1 MKKQKH
7 GFWVFIFSLIPGAG
21 EMYMGFK
28 KQGISIMLLFWGS
41 IALASITG
49 LGWLAM
55 FLPVIWFY
63 SFFNVHNLKSLSE
76 EEFYSVEDNYILHMD
91 QFSGDMGKFLQ
102 KHQSAAAWVLILFGI
117 CILWSRFTSLLY
129 FIVPNNMADYVYNI
143 CNSLPQIVIAAGI
156 IAAGIYLLTQ
166 QKKKLEEEK
175 NKDEHYWEPYRPYQ
189 QITSLDDNS
198 ATAEKN
204 GVSLIAVI
212 MGAEDSKARFKDAVT
227 LLNYGFGKCQMYTDE
242 NMPSL
247 DPISVTGGIQ
257 ESISLEYEKKFTYLD
272 TTGANLNAV
281 TSRLQIPDKVNAPVK
296 KGDTVGQRIYYLD
309 EKEIGSVNLLAEETV
324 KKAGFFDYLRKALY
338 WIAL

>member
-28 KQGISIMLLFWGS
+28 KQGLSIMLLFWGS

-76 EEFYSVEDNYILHMD
+76 EEFYSVDDNYVLHMD
-91 QFSGDMGKFLQ
+91 QFSGDIGKFLQ
-102 KHQSAAAWVLILFGI
+102 KHRNTTAWILILFGI

-166 QKKKLEEEK
+166 QKKKLKQETET
-175 NKDEHYWEPYRPYQ
+175 KDEHYWEPYRPYQ
-189 QITSLDDNS
+189 QLTEKPVHTSDNS
-198 ATAEKN
+198 DKDTASET
-204 GVSLIAVI
+204 SSI
-212 MGAEDSKARFKDAVT
+212 
-227 LLNYGFGKCQMYTDE
+227 TDPE
-242 NMPSL
+242 NTES
-247 DPISVTGGIQ
+247 DPASST
-257 ESISLEYEKKFTYLD
+257 K
-272 TTGANLNAV
+272 
-281 TSRLQIPDKVNAPVK
+281 
-296 KGDTVGQRIYYLD
+296 
-309 EKEIGSVNLLAEETV
+309 
-324 KKAGFFDYLRKALY
+324 
-338 WIAL
+338 

>member
-28 KQGISIMLLFWGS
+28 KQGLSIMLLFWGS

-91 QFSGDMGKFLQ
+91 QLSGDMGKFLQ
-102 KHQSAAAWVLILFGI
+102 KHQSAAAWVLILLDI

-129 FIVPNNMADYVYNI
+129 LIVPTNIVDYVYNI
-143 CNSLPQIVIAAGI
+143 CNSLPQIIIAAGI

-166 QKKKLEEEK
+166 QKKKLKQETETKE
-175 NKDEHYWEPYRPYQ
+175 EHYWEPYRPYQ
-189 QITSLDDNS
+189 QLTEKPVHTSDNS
-198 ATAEKN
+198 DKDTASEA
-204 GVSLIAVI
+204 SSIADP
-212 MGAEDSKARFKDAVT
+212 ENTDSNSSTK
-227 LLNYGFGKCQMYTDE
+227 
-242 NMPSL
+242 
-247 DPISVTGGIQ
+247 
-257 ESISLEYEKKFTYLD
+257 
-272 TTGANLNAV
+272 
-281 TSRLQIPDKVNAPVK
+281 
-296 KGDTVGQRIYYLD
+296 
-309 EKEIGSVNLLAEETV
+309 
-324 KKAGFFDYLRKALY
+324 
-338 WIAL
+338 

>member
-28 KQGISIMLLFWGS
+28 KQGLSIMLLFWGS

-102 KHQSAAAWVLILFGI
+102 KYQSAAAWILILFGI

-166 QKKKLEEEK
+166 QKKKLKQETET
-175 NKDEHYWEPYRPYQ
+175 KDEHYWEPYRPYQ
-189 QITSLDDNS
+189 QLTEKPVHTSDNS
-198 ATAEKN
+198 DKDTASET
-204 GVSLIAVI
+204 SSI
-212 MGAEDSKARFKDAVT
+212 
-227 LLNYGFGKCQMYTDE
+227 TDPE
-242 NMPSL
+242 NTES
-247 DPISVTGGIQ
+247 DPASST
-257 ESISLEYEKKFTYLD
+257 K
-272 TTGANLNAV
+272 
-281 TSRLQIPDKVNAPVK
+281 
-296 KGDTVGQRIYYLD
+296 
-309 EKEIGSVNLLAEETV
+309 
-324 KKAGFFDYLRKALY
+324 
-338 WIAL
+338 

>member
-28 KQGISIMLLFWGS
+28 KQGLSIMLLFWGS

-49 LGWLAM
+49 LGWLAV

-102 KHQSAAAWVLILFGI
+102 KHQSVVAWVLILFGI

-166 QKKKLEEEK
+166 QKKKLKQETET
-175 NKDEHYWEPYRPYQ
+175 KDEHYWEPYRPYQ
-189 QITSLDDNS
+189 QLTEKPVHTSDNS
-198 ATAEKN
+198 DKDTASEA
-204 GVSLIAVI
+204 SSI
-212 MGAEDSKARFKDAVT
+212 
-227 LLNYGFGKCQMYTDE
+227 TDPE
-242 NMPSL
+242 NTES
-247 DPISVTGGIQ
+247 DPASST
-257 ESISLEYEKKFTYLD
+257 K
-272 TTGANLNAV
+272 
-281 TSRLQIPDKVNAPVK
+281 
-296 KGDTVGQRIYYLD
+296 
-309 EKEIGSVNLLAEETV
+309 
-324 KKAGFFDYLRKALY
+324 
-338 WIAL
+338 

>member
-21 EMYMGFK
+21 ERYMGFK
-28 KQGISIMLLFWGS
+28 KQGLSIMLLFWGS

-102 KHQSAAAWVLILFGI
+102 KHQSVVAWVLILFGI

-166 QKKKLEEEK
+166 QKKKLKQETET
-175 NKDEHYWEPYRPYQ
+175 KDEHYWEPYRPYQ
-189 QITSLDDNS
+189 QLTEKPVHTSDNS
-198 ATAEKN
+198 DKDTASEA
-204 GVSLIAVI
+204 SSI
-212 MGAEDSKARFKDAVT
+212 
-227 LLNYGFGKCQMYTDE
+227 TDPE
-242 NMPSL
+242 N
-247 DPISVTGGIQ
+247 T
-257 ESISLEYEKKFTYLD
+257 ESDHASSTK
-272 TTGANLNAV
+272 
-281 TSRLQIPDKVNAPVK
+281 
-296 KGDTVGQRIYYLD
+296 
-309 EKEIGSVNLLAEETV
+309 
-324 KKAGFFDYLRKALY
+324 
-338 WIAL
+338 

>member
-28 KQGISIMLLFWGS
+28 KQGISIMFLFWGS

-76 EEFYSVEDNYILHMD
+76 EEFYSVDDNYVLHMD
-91 QFSGDMGKFLQ
+91 QFSCDIGKFLQ
-102 KHQSAAAWVLILFGI
+102 KHRNTTAWILILFGI

-143 CNSLPQIVIAAGI
+143 CNSLPQIAIAIGI

-166 QKKKLEEEK
+166 QKKKLKQETETKE
-175 NKDEHYWEPYRPYQ
+175 EHYWEPYRPYQ
-189 QITSLDDNS
+189 QLTEKPVHTSDNS
-198 ATAEKN
+198 DKDTASEA
-204 GVSLIAVI
+204 SSIADP
-212 MGAEDSKARFKDAVT
+212 ENTDSNSSTK
-227 LLNYGFGKCQMYTDE
+227 
-242 NMPSL
+242 
-247 DPISVTGGIQ
+247 
-257 ESISLEYEKKFTYLD
+257 
-272 TTGANLNAV
+272 
-281 TSRLQIPDKVNAPVK
+281 
-296 KGDTVGQRIYYLD
+296 
-309 EKEIGSVNLLAEETV
+309 
-324 KKAGFFDYLRKALY
+324 
-338 WIAL
+338 

>member
-28 KQGISIMLLFWGS
+28 KQGLSIMLLFWGS

-102 KHQSAAAWVLILFGI
+102 KHQSAAAWVLILFDI

-143 CNSLPQIVIAAGI
+143 CNSLPQIVIAVGI

-166 QKKKLEEEK
+166 QKKKLKQETET
-175 NKDEHYWEPYRPYQ
+175 KDEHYWEPYRPYQ
-189 QITSLDDNS
+189 QLTEKPVHTSDNS
-198 ATAEKN
+198 DKDTASEA
-204 GVSLIAVI
+204 SSI
-212 MGAEDSKARFKDAVT
+212 
-227 LLNYGFGKCQMYTDE
+227 TDPE
-242 NMPSL
+242 N
-247 DPISVTGGIQ
+247 T
-257 ESISLEYEKKFTYLD
+257 ESNPASSTK
-272 TTGANLNAV
+272 
-281 TSRLQIPDKVNAPVK
+281 
-296 KGDTVGQRIYYLD
+296 
-309 EKEIGSVNLLAEETV
+309 
-324 KKAGFFDYLRKALY
+324 
-338 WIAL
+338 

>member
-1 MKKQKH
+1 MQKQKR
-7 GFWVFIFSLIPGAG
+7 GFWLFIFSLIPGAG

-91 QFSGDMGKFLQ
+91 QFSGDIGKFLQ
-102 KHQSAAAWVLILFGI
+102 KHRNTTAWILILFGI

-166 QKKKLEEEK
+166 QKKKLKQETET
-175 NKDEHYWEPYRPYQ
+175 KDEHYWEPYRPYQ
-189 QITSLDDNS
+189 QLTEKPVHTSDNS
-198 ATAEKN
+198 DKDTASEA
-204 GVSLIAVI
+204 SSI
-212 MGAEDSKARFKDAVT
+212 
-227 LLNYGFGKCQMYTDE
+227 TDPE
-242 NMPSL
+242 NTES
-247 DPISVTGGIQ
+247 DPASST
-257 ESISLEYEKKFTYLD
+257 K
-272 TTGANLNAV
+272 
-281 TSRLQIPDKVNAPVK
+281 
-296 KGDTVGQRIYYLD
+296 
-309 EKEIGSVNLLAEETV
+309 
-324 KKAGFFDYLRKALY
+324 
-338 WIAL
+338 

>member
-91 QFSGDMGKFLQ
+91 QFSGNMGKFLQ
-102 KHQSAAAWVLILFGI
+102 KHRNVTAWILILFGI
-117 CILWSRFTSLLY
+117 CILWSRFTTLLY
-129 FIVPNNMADYVYNI
+129 LIVPVELADYAYEI

-166 QKKKLEEEK
+166 QKKKLEEDE

-189 QITSLDDNS
+189 QPVKNLNVSSSDEQVPETDSTETSP
-198 ATAEKN
+198 APVTEKN
-204 GVSLIAVI
+204 TSNNNNPVQS
-212 MGAEDSKARFKDAVT
+212 
-227 LLNYGFGKCQMYTDE
+227 
-242 NMPSL
+242 
-247 DPISVTGGIQ
+247 
-257 ESISLEYEKKFTYLD
+257 EK
-272 TTGANLNAV
+272 
-281 TSRLQIPDKVNAPVK
+281 
-296 KGDTVGQRIYYLD
+296 
-309 EKEIGSVNLLAEETV
+309 
-324 KKAGFFDYLRKALY
+324 
-338 WIAL
+338 

>member
-76 EEFYSVEDNYILHMD
+76 EEFYSVDDNYVLHMD
-91 QFSGDMGKFLQ
+91 QFSGNMGKFLQ
-102 KHQSAAAWVLILFGI
+102 KHRNVTAWVLILFGI
-117 CILWSRFTSLLY
+117 CILWSRFTALLY
-129 FIVPNNMADYVYNI
+129 LIVPVELADYAYEI
-143 CNSLPQIVIAAGI
+143 CNNLPQIVIAAGI

-166 QKKKLEEEK
+166 QKKKLEKEE

-189 QITSLDDNS
+189 QPV
-198 ATAEKN
+198 K
-204 GVSLIAVI
+204 
-212 MGAEDSKARFKDAVT
+212 
-227 LLNYGFGKCQMYTDE
+227 
-242 NMPSL
+242 
-247 DPISVTGGIQ
+247 
-257 ESISLEYEKKFTYLD
+257 
-272 TTGANLNAV
+272 NLNV
-281 TSRLQIPDKVNAPVK
+281 SSSDEQVPETDSTETSPAPVTEK
-296 KGDTVGQRIYYLD
+296 DTSNNNNPVQS
-309 EKEIGSVNLLAEETV
+309 EK
-324 KKAGFFDYLRKALY
+324 
-338 WIAL
+338 

>member
-28 KQGISIMLLFWGS
+28 KQGLSIMLLFWGS

-76 EEFYSVEDNYILHMD
+76 EEFYSVDDNYILHMD
-91 QFSGDMGKFLQ
+91 QFSGNMGKFLQ
-102 KHQSAAAWVLILFGI
+102 KHRNVTAWVLILFGI
-117 CILWSRFTSLLY
+117 CILWSRFTTLLY
-129 FIVPNNMADYVYNI
+129 LIVPVELADYAYEI

-166 QKKKLEEEK
+166 QKKKLEKEE

-189 QITSLDDNS
+189 QPVKNLNVSSSDEQVPETDSTETSP
-198 ATAEKN
+198 APVTEKN
-204 GVSLIAVI
+204 TSNNNNPVQS
-212 MGAEDSKARFKDAVT
+212 
-227 LLNYGFGKCQMYTDE
+227 
-242 NMPSL
+242 
-247 DPISVTGGIQ
+247 
-257 ESISLEYEKKFTYLD
+257 EK
-272 TTGANLNAV
+272 
-281 TSRLQIPDKVNAPVK
+281 
-296 KGDTVGQRIYYLD
+296 
-309 EKEIGSVNLLAEETV
+309 
-324 KKAGFFDYLRKALY
+324 
-338 WIAL
+338 

>member
-28 KQGISIMLLFWGS
+28 KQGISIMLLFWGA

-76 EEFYSVEDNYILHMD
+76 EEFYSVDDNYILHMD
-91 QFSGDMGKFLQ
+91 QFSGDIRKFLQ
-102 KHQSAAAWVLILFGI
+102 KHRNTTAWILILFGI

-129 FIVPNNMADYVYNI
+129 LIVPYDLEDYVYNI
-143 CNSLPQIVIAAGI
+143 CNNLPQIAIAIGI

-204 GVSLIAVI
+204 PEAFSSQDNTSSENSIPSENTVLSENK
-212 MGAEDSKARFKDAVT
+212 ED
-227 LLNYGFGKCQMYTDE
+227 
-242 NMPSL
+242 
-247 DPISVTGGIQ
+247 
-257 ESISLEYEKKFTYLD
+257 
-272 TTGANLNAV
+272 
-281 TSRLQIPDKVNAPVK
+281 TSSS
-296 KGDTVGQRIYYLD
+296 
-309 EKEIGSVNLLAEETV
+309 E
-324 KKAGFFDYLRKALY
+324 
-338 WIAL
+338 

>member
-63 SFFNVHNLKSLSE
+63 SFFNVNNLKSLSE
-76 EEFYSVEDNYILHMD
+76 EEFYSVDDNYILHMD
-91 QFSGDMGKFLQ
+91 QFSGNMGKFLQ
-102 KHQSAAAWVLILFGI
+102 KHRNVTAWVLILFGI
-117 CILWSRFTSLLY
+117 CILWSRFTTLLY
-129 FIVPNNMADYVYNI
+129 LIVPVELADYAYEI

-166 QKKKLEEEK
+166 QKKKLEKEE

-189 QITSLDDNS
+189 QPV
-198 ATAEKN
+198 K
-204 GVSLIAVI
+204 
-212 MGAEDSKARFKDAVT
+212 
-227 LLNYGFGKCQMYTDE
+227 
-242 NMPSL
+242 
-247 DPISVTGGIQ
+247 
-257 ESISLEYEKKFTYLD
+257 
-272 TTGANLNAV
+272 NLNV
-281 TSRLQIPDKVNAPVK
+281 SSSDEQVPETDSTETSPAPVTEK
-296 KGDTVGQRIYYLD
+296 DTSNNNNPVQS
-309 EKEIGSVNLLAEETV
+309 EK
-324 KKAGFFDYLRKALY
+324 
-338 WIAL
+338 

>member
-76 EEFYSVEDNYILHMD
+76 EEFYSVDDNYVLHMD
-91 QFSGDMGKFLQ
+91 QFSGHMGKFLQ
-102 KHQSAAAWVLILFGI
+102 KHRNVTAWILILFGI
-117 CILWSRFTSLLY
+117 CILWSRFTALLY
-129 FIVPNNMADYVYNI
+129 LIVPVELADYAYEI
-143 CNSLPQIVIAAGI
+143 CNNLPQIVIAAGI

-166 QKKKLEEEK
+166 QKKKLEKEE

-189 QITSLDDNS
+189 QPV
-198 ATAEKN
+198 K
-204 GVSLIAVI
+204 
-212 MGAEDSKARFKDAVT
+212 
-227 LLNYGFGKCQMYTDE
+227 
-242 NMPSL
+242 
-247 DPISVTGGIQ
+247 
-257 ESISLEYEKKFTYLD
+257 
-272 TTGANLNAV
+272 NLNV
-281 TSRLQIPDKVNAPVK
+281 SSSDEQVPETDSTETSPAPVTEK
-296 KGDTVGQRIYYLD
+296 DTSNNNNPVQS
-309 EKEIGSVNLLAEETV
+309 EK
-324 KKAGFFDYLRKALY
+324 
-338 WIAL
+338 

>member
-28 KQGISIMLLFWGS
+28 KQGLSIMLLFWGS

-102 KHQSAAAWVLILFGI
+102 KHQSVVAWVLILFGI

-166 QKKKLEEEK
+166 QKKELKQETET
-175 NKDEHYWEPYRPYQ
+175 KDEHYWEPYRPYQ
-189 QITSLDDNS
+189 QLTEKPVHTSDNS
-198 ATAEKN
+198 DKDTASEA
-204 GVSLIAVI
+204 SSI
-212 MGAEDSKARFKDAVT
+212 
-227 LLNYGFGKCQMYTDE
+227 TDPE
-242 NMPSL
+242 NTES
-247 DPISVTGGIQ
+247 DPASST
-257 ESISLEYEKKFTYLD
+257 K
-272 TTGANLNAV
+272 
-281 TSRLQIPDKVNAPVK
+281 
-296 KGDTVGQRIYYLD
+296 
-309 EKEIGSVNLLAEETV
+309 
-324 KKAGFFDYLRKALY
+324 
-338 WIAL
+338 